1 MGCLLCCAACQTL
14 SCACSACVACT
25 PKKSTRCANLL
36 YLVVFLICTAVA
48 VALQYWGAP
57 AFHIYSFDVGC
68 SDIPGID
75 VDACKGDSAV
85 YRVSM
90 GLALWFTGVSVGTM
104 IGRRSFH
111 ANSWGF
117 KLLALFTLV
126 TGLFF
131 VPVNTVDAYVPVARI
146 VSAVFL
152 VSQIVAFI
160 DAAYHWNAWVVGRV
174 FDEDGYENPRW
185 MTGALVVCG
194 TLSLVALVAII
205 LLFVNYGQCTRSS
218 LFIALTVVLCIG
230 VTIWQLKTHNT
241 DSSLLTSCIVT
252 VYAVYLCWS
261 SVQANPD
268 TCNAALDDSEDPQA
282 VLLGMAITV
291 CSLGWTCYSASTRE
305 YFEAED
311 EEALVSESDEEDEED
326 SFWLFHLVMAT
337 GSVYMAMLLTNWGT
351 HGGQRSSAQ
360 MWVSIIS
367 QWLSLCVYGWTLLA
381 PTCLP
386 DREF

>member
-1 MGCLLCCAACQTL
+1 
-14 SCACSACVACT
+14 
-25 PKKSTRCANLL
+25 
-36 YLVVFLICTAVA
+36 VVFLICTATA
-48 VALQYWGAP
+48 AALQYWGAP
-57 AFHIYSFDVGC
+57 QFHIYSFEIGC
-68 SDIPGID
+68 SNIPGID
-75 VDACKGDSAV
+75 AAACKGNSAV

-90 GLALWFTGVSVGTM
+90 GLALWFTAVSVGTM

-111 ANSWGF
+111 ANCWGF
-117 KLLALFTLV
+117 KLLALVMLV

-131 VPVNTVDAYVPVARI
+131 VPVNTADAYVPIARI

-160 DAAYHWNAWVVGRV
+160 DVAYHWNAWVTGRV
-174 FDEDGYENPRW
+174 FDDGYENRGR
-185 MTGALVVCG
+185 MAGALTACAVLGFGALV
-194 TLSLVALVAII
+194 ALI
-205 LLFVNYGQCTRSS
+205 LMFVQYGQCTRSS
-218 LFIALTVVLCIG
+218 VFIALTIVLCTG
-230 VTIWQLKTHNT
+230 VTVWQLKTYNT
-241 DSSLLTSCIVT
+241 GSSLLTSCIVT

-268 TCNAALDDSEDPQA
+268 ACNVDDREDPQT

-311 EEALVSESDEEDEED
+311 EEALVSESEEEQEDDEG

-351 HGGQRSSAQ
+351 HAGQRSSAQ

>member
-14 SCACSACVACT
+14 SCACSACAACT

-111 ANSWGF
+111 ANCWGF

-131 VPVNTVDAYVPVARI
+131 VPVNTVDAYVPVVRI

-205 LLFVNYGQCTRSS
+205 LLFVNYGQCTRPS

-252 VYAVYLCWS
+252 V
-261 SVQANPD
+261 
-268 TCNAALDDSEDPQA
+268 
-282 VLLGMAITV
+282 
-291 CSLGWTCYSASTRE
+291 
-305 YFEAED
+305 
-311 EEALVSESDEEDEED
+311 
-326 SFWLFHLVMAT
+326 
-337 GSVYMAMLLTNWGT
+337 
-351 HGGQRSSAQ
+351 
-360 MWVSIIS
+360 
-367 QWLSLCVYGWTLLA
+367 
-381 PTCLP
+381 
-386 DREF
+386 